1 MDDFAAPAF
10 DERQREAVRGRFEN
24 TGILS
29 RQAAA
34 DLGIV
39 GPPARASGIDRD
51 CRRDFPAPLY
61 QGSRPVIA
69 VGESGDVFARA
80 FQRWQEIEN
89 SLAFLAQVLDQPPEG
104 EPGASEPMTTV
115 GALAPDRLALSLVEG
130 WRGEI
135 VHLGM
140 TDAAGRFA
148 QYKIVDPS
156 FRNWFGLAMAMR
168 GQTISDFPLC
178 NKSFNLSYCGHDL

>member
-1 MDDFAAPAF
+1 M
-10 DERQREAVRGRFEN
+10 RIAVELLWKSSSVRARFEN

-51 CRRDFPAPLY
+51 CRRDFPTPAYPD
-61 QGSRPVIA
+61 RHPVVA

-89 SLAFLAQVLDQPPEG
+89 SLAFLARVLDQPGEG
-104 EPGASEPMTTV
+104 EAMTAV
-115 GALAPDRLALSLVEG
+115 GTLAPNRLALSLVEG

-135 VHLGM
+135 VHLGT
-140 TDAAGRFA
+140 TDAAGRFS
-148 QYKIVDPS
+148 QYKILDPS

-168 GQTISDFPLC
+168 GQAISDFPQC